1 MCLFCDMLEGKVPM
15 DVVRETGQSVAFRD
29 INPQAPTHVLVIPR
43 RHVENLGAL
52 AEYPE
57 ELADVVALGAS
68 VGGGG
73 GAGGRVPAWSP
84 TRGSSP
90 GRRCSTLTCTCS
102 AAGGWPGRPAED
114 GRRRHRFGCVPSRT

>member
-15 DVVRETGQSVAFRD
+15 DVVRETGESVALRD

-68 VGGGG
+68 VAEEAGLEAGFRMVANTGELAG
-73 GAGGRVPAWSP
+73 QTVFHAHLHVLGGRRMAWP
-84 TRGSSP
+84 P
-90 GRRCSTLTCTCS
+90 G
-102 AAGGWPGRPAED
+102 
-114 GRRRHRFGCVPSRT
+114 

>member
-1 MCLFCDMLEGKVPM
+1 MCLFCRMLAGEVPM

-57 ELADVVALGAS
+57 ELADLVALGAS
-68 VGGGG
+68 VAEGGL
-73 GAGGRVPAWSP
+73 ATIKRASV
-84 TRGSSP
+84 
-90 GRRCSTLTCTCS
+90 LKK
-102 AAGGWPGRPAED
+102 
-114 GRRRHRFGCVPSRT
+114 VPSSQRGWVRPSTARRTLGRSGVEKPFRA

>member
-43 RHVENLGAL
+43 RHVENLGPL

-68 VGGGG
+68 VAEEAGLEAGFRMVANAGELAG
-73 GAGGRVPAWSP
+73 QTVFHAHLHVLGGRRMAWP
-84 TRGSSP
+84 P
-90 GRRCSTLTCTCS
+90 G
-102 AAGGWPGRPAED
+102 
-114 GRRRHRFGCVPSRT
+114 

>member
-1 MCLFCDMLEGKVPM
+1 MCLFCDMLEGKVPI
-15 DVVRETGQSVAFRD
+15 DVVRETGESVAFRD

-68 VGGGG
+68 VAEEAGLEAGFRMVANTGELAG
-73 GAGGRVPAWSP
+73 QTVFHAHLHVLGGRRMAWP
-84 TRGSSP
+84 P
-90 GRRCSTLTCTCS
+90 G
-102 AAGGWPGRPAED
+102 
-114 GRRRHRFGCVPSRT
+114 

>member
-1 MCLFCDMLEGKVPM
+1 MCLFCDMLEGTVPM

-57 ELADVVALGAS
+57 ELADLVSLGAA
-68 VGGGG
+68 VAEEEGLEAGYRMVANTGEQAG
-73 GAGGRVPAWSP
+73 QTVFHAHLHMLGGRRLSWP
-84 TRGSSP
+84 P
-90 GRRCSTLTCTCS
+90 G
-102 AAGGWPGRPAED
+102 
-114 GRRRHRFGCVPSRT
+114 

>member
-1 MCLFCDMLEGKVPM
+1 MTEAGDCLFCKIVRGEIPSE
-15 DVVRETGQSVAFRD
+15 VVTDNDACLAFRD

-68 VGGGG
+68 VAEEAGLEAGFRMVANTGELAG
-73 GAGGRVPAWSP
+73 QTVFHAHLHVLGGRRMAWP
-84 TRGSSP
+84 P
-90 GRRCSTLTCTCS
+90 G
-102 AAGGWPGRPAED
+102 
-114 GRRRHRFGCVPSRT
+114 

>member
-43 RHVENLGAL
+43 RHVPNLGAL

-57 ELADVVALGAS
+57 ELADVVALAAAVAEEAGLDAPDSGYRLVANTGELVGQS
-68 VGGGG
+68 VFH
-73 GAGGRVPAWSP
+73 AHLHVLGGRAMSWP
-84 TRGSSP
+84 P
-90 GRRCSTLTCTCS
+90 G
-102 AAGGWPGRPAED
+102 
-114 GRRRHRFGCVPSRT
+114 

>member
-1 MCLFCDMLEGKVPM
+1 MIVAMCLFCDMLEGKVPM

-68 VGGGG
+68 VAEEAGLEAGFRMVANTGELAG
-73 GAGGRVPAWSP
+73 QTVFHAHLHVVGGRRMAWP
-84 TRGSSP
+84 P
-90 GRRCSTLTCTCS
+90 G
-102 AAGGWPGRPAED
+102 
-114 GRRRHRFGCVPSRT
+114 

>member
-1 MCLFCDMLEGKVPM
+1 MCLFCDMLEGTVPM

-57 ELADVVALGAS
+57 ELADLVSLGTSVAEEEGLEAGYRMVANTGEQAGQT
-68 VGGGG
+68 VFH
-73 GAGGRVPAWSP
+73 AHLHVLGGRRLSWP
-84 TRGSSP
+84 P
-90 GRRCSTLTCTCS
+90 G
-102 AAGGWPGRPAED
+102 
-114 GRRRHRFGCVPSRT
+114 

>member
-1 MCLFCDMLEGKVPM
+1 MCLFCRMLAGEVPM

-57 ELADVVALGAS
+57 ELADLVGLGAS
-68 VGGGG
+68 VAEEAGLDAAYRMVANTGELAGQSVFH
-73 GAGGRVPAWSP
+73 AHLHVLGGRRMSWP
-84 TRGSSP
+84 P
-90 GRRCSTLTCTCS
+90 G
-102 AAGGWPGRPAED
+102 
-114 GRRRHRFGCVPSRT
+114 

>member
-15 DVVRETGQSVAFRD
+15 DVVRESGQSVAFRD
-29 INPQAPTHVLVIPR
+29 INPQAPMHVLVIPR

-68 VGGGG
+68 VAEEAGLEAGFRMVANTGELAG
-73 GAGGRVPAWSP
+73 QTVFHAHLHVLGGRRMAWP
-84 TRGSSP
+84 P
-90 GRRCSTLTCTCS
+90 G
-102 AAGGWPGRPAED
+102 
-114 GRRRHRFGCVPSRT
+114 

>member
-15 DVVRETGQSVAFRD
+15 DVVRETGESVAFRD

-68 VGGGG
+68 VAEE
-73 GAGGRVPAWSP
+73 AGLEAGFRWSP

-114 GRRRHRFGCVPSRT
+114 GTPATI

>member
-1 MCLFCDMLEGKVPM
+1 MPYTSEDCLFCKIVAGTVPA
-15 DVVRETGQSVAFRD
+15 DVVHRDEHVVAFRD

-68 VGGGG
+68 VAEEAGLEAGFRMVANAGELAG
-73 GAGGRVPAWSP
+73 QTVFHAHLHVLGGRRMAWP
-84 TRGSSP
+84 P
-90 GRRCSTLTCTCS
+90 G
-102 AAGGWPGRPAED
+102 
-114 GRRRHRFGCVPSRT
+114 

>member
-68 VGGGG
+68 VAEEAGLEAGFRMVANAGELAG
-73 GAGGRVPAWSP
+73 QTVFHAHLHVLGGRRLSWP
-84 TRGSSP
+84 P
-90 GRRCSTLTCTCS
+90 G
-102 AAGGWPGRPAED
+102 
-114 GRRRHRFGCVPSRT
+114 

>member
-43 RHVENLGAL
+43 RHVENLCAL

-68 VGGGG
+68 VAEEAGLEAGFRMVANTGELAG
-73 GAGGRVPAWSP
+73 QTVFHAHLHVLGGRRLSWP
-84 TRGSSP
+84 P
-90 GRRCSTLTCTCS
+90 G
-102 AAGGWPGRPAED
+102 
-114 GRRRHRFGCVPSRT
+114 